1 MEIAYMS
8 IYQGTDE
15 SDVVQIYNGILLNH
29 KNNETPICSNMGG
42 PKDCHTEWSKS
53 DRERQIS
60 CDIGYMWNLEKMIQM
75 IYI

>member
-1 MEIAYMS
+1 MYPTVPCSTLFNSQDMEIAYMS

-42 PKDCHTEWSKS
+42 PKDCHTE
-53 DRERQIS
+53 
-60 CDIGYMWNLEKMIQM
+60 
-75 IYI
+75 